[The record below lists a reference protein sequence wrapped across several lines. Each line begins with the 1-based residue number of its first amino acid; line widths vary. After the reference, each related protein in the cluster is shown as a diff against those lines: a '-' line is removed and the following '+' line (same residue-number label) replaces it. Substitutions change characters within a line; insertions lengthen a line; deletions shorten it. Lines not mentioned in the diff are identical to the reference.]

1 MTLTLYM
8 LIIITTTF
16 TLYLASTPIILGANI
31 LIISLLLSAVFASF
45 IRSRFAFLVFL
56 IYVGGILVMF
66 AYFLA
71 LTPNQ
76 QISYSNN
83 FKYSIISI
91 VVFTTMTYSSNIKVP
106 TIREFHQ
113 GKFNTLFN
121 EYSPIPDSISPN
133 PSSYYNYCSKT
144 NNSFKGPTS
153 TIYILC
159 SNLFEPHILQ
169 LKSLMVI

>member
-1 MTLTLYM
+1 
-8 LIIITTTF
+8 
-16 TLYLASTPIILGANI
+16 
-31 LIISLLLSAVFASF
+31 
-45 IRSRFAFLVFL
+45 
-56 IYVGGILVMF
+56 MF

-113 GKFNTLFN
+113 GNSTLYLMNTAPFLILFALILLLTIIIVVKLTTL
-121 EYSPIPDSISPN
+121 S
-133 PSSYYNYCSKT
+133 
-144 NNSFKGPTS
+144 KGPLRPFI
-153 TIYILC
+153 IYVQTY
-159 SNLFEPHILQ
+159 SNHT
-169 LKSLMVI
+169 